1 MGVRYGVCG
10 APGVHYCAVTLSR
23 RVYAFARSGFWNGK
37 AAMRAK
43 LSDIGAGKRRE
54 GVWPSVASVL
64 AARANAGQLSLWIRA
79 LPAPASDYQRV
90 VATEVARLFGALR
103 KVRPGR

>member
-1 MGVRYGVCG
+1 
-10 APGVHYCAVTLSR
+10 
-23 RVYAFARSGFWNGK
+23 
-37 AAMRAK
+37 MRAK